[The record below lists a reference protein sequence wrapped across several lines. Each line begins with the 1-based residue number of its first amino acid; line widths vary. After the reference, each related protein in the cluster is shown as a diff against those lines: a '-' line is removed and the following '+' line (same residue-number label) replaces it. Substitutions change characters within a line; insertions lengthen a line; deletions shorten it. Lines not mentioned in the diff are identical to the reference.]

1 MEYFSSSL
9 QDKRSVQDME
19 PGEKPI
25 TSLHKSKNQVREVP
39 TFVSYKWIAVIVT
52 FPLQQSDI
60 TLPPNLAPANK

>member
-25 TSLHKSKNQVREVP
+25 TSLHKSGDQVREDP
-39 TFVSYKWIAVIVT
+39 TFY
-52 FPLQQSDI
+52 SD
-60 TLPPNLAPANK
+60 K

>member
-1 MEYFSSSL
+1 MLWNEI
-9 QDKRSVQDME
+9 QDKNKVQETE

-39 TFVSYKWIAVIVT
+39 TFVSYKWVAVIVT

-60 TLPPNLAPANK
+60 TLPPNLATANK